1 MKTVNTLQIKIYL
14 MVFNLVS
21 IAAMAQQ
28 DPGFPFEEDP
38 GEDPAAPID
47 HWILPMAVLGIAVM
61 YYFIQ
66 KRRVGKSLESGVK
79 SFE

>member
-1 MKTVNTLQIKIYL
+1 MKAVNTLQIKIYL
-14 MVFNLVS
+14 MVFNLMS
-21 IAAMAQQ
+21 IAAMAN

-47 HWILPMAVLGIAVM
+47 QWILPMVIIGIAIM

-66 KRRVGKSLESGVK
+66 KKRVRSEK
-79 SFE
+79 

>member
-14 MVFNLVS
+14 MVFNLMSV
-21 IAAMAQQ
+21 AAMAN

-47 HWILPMAVLGIAVM
+47 DWILPMAIIGIVVM
-61 YYFIQ
+61 YYFVKK
-66 KRRVGKSLESGVK
+66 KRQSLV
-79 SFE
+79 